1 MLADLCPNVGGTLS
15 KCWRPFRP
23 PNVGEQQKLESPL
36 WVPVEW
42 ISSGH
47 VARLLI
53 GLLEYTVAFGIYS
66 CSARRLP
73 DYDIS
78 AFFLASIEGRR
89 GAQ

>member
-1 MLADLCPNVGGTLS
+1 MTYQLNTKNVTVASL
-15 KCWRPFRP
+15 
-23 PNVGEQQKLESPL
+23 
-36 WVPVEW
+36 VPEW
-42 ISSGH
+42 FSSGH

>member
-1 MLADLCPNVGGTLS
+1 MDPVGPVGTVET
-15 KCWRPFRP
+15 
-23 PNVGEQQKLESPL
+23 VGPIGK
-36 WVPVEW
+36 VGPVGTVGTVGIVETEW